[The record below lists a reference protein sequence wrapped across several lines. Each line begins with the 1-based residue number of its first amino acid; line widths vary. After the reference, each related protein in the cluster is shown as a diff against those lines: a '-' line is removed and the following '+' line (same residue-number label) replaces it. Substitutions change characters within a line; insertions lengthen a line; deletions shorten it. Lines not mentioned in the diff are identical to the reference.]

1 MFDKPTPKPSRKL
14 VSGDQFCPS
23 SMYFDHSSDFL
34 IRQREL
40 RTFKPSKAAAEKE
53 KKKGENAEPAK
64 ALPKTPELKL
74 HKALPQFQIQSHGQ
88 PSLSALLKTV
98 LGPFVGQHWEL
109 LPVLESQSYYCLLIQ
124 SLEFSQTLL
133 SILNI
138 TEYFQLSSYSTKESI
153 QKNKIKL
160 PKF

>member
-14 VSGDQFCPS
+14 V
-23 SMYFDHSSDFL
+23 SDFL

-74 HKALPQFQIQSHGQ
+74 HKALP
-88 PSLSALLKTV
+88 
-98 LGPFVGQHWEL
+98 
-109 LPVLESQSYYCLLIQ
+109 
-124 SLEFSQTLL
+124 
-133 SILNI
+133 
-138 TEYFQLSSYSTKESI
+138 
-153 QKNKIKL
+153 
-160 PKF
+160 

>member
-14 VSGDQFCPS
+14 VSGDQFCPAS
-23 SMYFDHSSDFL
+23 IYFNHSSDFL

-74 HKALPQFQIQSHGQ
+74 HTALP
-88 PSLSALLKTV
+88 
-98 LGPFVGQHWEL
+98 
-109 LPVLESQSYYCLLIQ
+109 
-124 SLEFSQTLL
+124 
-133 SILNI
+133 
-138 TEYFQLSSYSTKESI
+138 
-153 QKNKIKL
+153 
-160 PKF
+160 